1 MRLENMHAEDAIFN
15 SYKAAQPAAA
25 ATRDN
30 TSPAKQ
36 ANLSVANDPNAIV
49 GRTPITPAEPT
60 EVVLYGYGPDHEWA
74 AISFYEKVSNGS
86 ILEDYERRPPH
97 QRFDLSLALPRS
109 QSQSVLSPAAKAK
122 RNRYFGGDHYIK
134 ITFDSQQAADLACHR
149 SPHPINGHLVF
160 AEPFNSATPPKDTPI
175 PYTNGADAQ
184 SASSFLPRSVSSTTL
199 PAAPFDTSQ
208 TRSTDGPAI
217 RRDSQP
223 QAFLQPTARTAP
235 QGVQRSTT
243 IPNFHTSDPFSA
255 RSNVIQSSSTS
266 TSLSAQQQHDQQPR
280 LRPSRL
286 PNAKRAVLISADEAF
301 LPAKQSHS
309 GWLAFIPFLLALF
322 ASSSSHDSSSGSGS
336 GSNAL
341 AQSGQQHHQHH
352 QQQQQRS
359 LQDRAGQIPRLED
372 GSFDYDNAG
381 LYWRLFAWLDGVL
394 GTDMCGLRAED

>member
-15 SYKAAQPAAA
+15 SYKAAQPAV

-36 ANLSVANDPNAIV
+36 ANLSVANDPKAIV
-49 GRTPITPAEPT
+49 GHTPITPAEPT

-160 AEPFNSATPPKDTPI
+160 AEPFNSATPPKDTSI

-184 SASSFLPRSVSSTTL
+184 SASAFLPRSASSTTL
-199 PAAPFDTSQ
+199 PAAPFDVSQ
-208 TRSTDGPAI
+208 SRTADGPAI

-223 QAFLQPTARTAP
+223 QTFLQPGARTAA
-235 QGVQRSTT
+235 QGIQRSTT
-243 IPNFHTSDPFSA
+243 IPNFHSSDPFQA
-255 RSNVIQSSSTS
+255 RSNVIQSSATSTS
-266 TSLSAQQQHDQQPR
+266 ASLSAQQQPR

-301 LPAKQSHS
+301 LPAKQSYT
-309 GWLAFIPFLLALF
+309 GWLAFIPFLMALF
-322 ASSSSHDSSSGSGS
+322 ASSSSSSHDSSSVSGSG

-341 AQSGQQHHQHH
+341 AQFGQQH

-359 LQDRAGQIPRLED
+359 SQGRAGQIPRLED